1 MGSGDEPGPFIM
13 QKTVESQRKSLKLN
27 GFSFGGD
34 GGIRTHGPLRIKRF
48 RVVLVMTT
56 SIRLRRHSFEY
67 RISIHENQTAVNEN
81 FSVDS
86 FPVSAQAFCKGPLD
100 KYPWVV
106 YCKNTPW
113 GYLKLGGKY
122 CGRKQLLLLPQDQ
135 GAVAG

>member
-1 MGSGDEPGPFIM
+1 MGSSDEPGPFIM

-27 GFSFGGD
+27 GFLFGGD

-56 SIRLRRHSFEY
+56 SIRLRRYSFEY

-86 FPVSAQAFCKGPLD
+86 FPVSAQAFCKDPLD
-100 KYPWVV
+100 KYPWGV

-113 GYLKLGGKY
+113 GYLKPGGTY
-122 CGRKQLLLLPQDQ
+122 CGGKQLLLLPQDQ
-135 GAVAG
+135 RAVAR

>member
-1 MGSGDEPGPFIM
+1 M

-27 GFSFGGD
+27 GFLFGGD
-34 GGIRTHGPLRIKRF
+34 GGIRTHGPLRIKLF

-67 RISIHENQTAVNEN
+67 RISIHENPTSVNEN

-86 FPVSAQAFCKGPLD
+86 FPVSAQAFCKDPLD
-100 KYPWVV
+100 KYPWGV

-135 GAVAG
+135 GAVAR

>member
-13 QKTVESQRKSLKLN
+13 QKTVENQRKSLKLN
-27 GFSFGGD
+27 GFLFGGD

-67 RISIHENQTAVNEN
+67 RISIHENPTSVNEN

-86 FPVSAQAFCKGPLD
+86 FPVSAQAFCKDPLD
-100 KYPWVV
+100 KYLWGV

-122 CGRKQLLLLPQDQ
+122 CGRKQMLLLPQDQ

>member
-1 MGSGDEPGPFIM
+1 
-13 QKTVESQRKSLKLN
+13 
-27 GFSFGGD
+27 
-34 GGIRTHGPLRIKRF
+34 
-48 RVVLVMTT
+48 MTT

-100 KYPWVV
+100 KYPWGV

-113 GYLKLGGKY
+113 GYLELGGKY

-135 GAVAG
+135 GAVAR